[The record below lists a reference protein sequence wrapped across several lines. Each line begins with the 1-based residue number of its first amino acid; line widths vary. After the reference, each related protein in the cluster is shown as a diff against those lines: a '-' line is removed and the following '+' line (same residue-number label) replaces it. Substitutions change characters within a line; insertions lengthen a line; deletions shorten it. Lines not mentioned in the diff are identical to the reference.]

1 MDVFYMDRVM
11 DTDQSRRNPHQ
22 DNKEIIKAKFL
33 GSPKM
38 KDYILHR
45 RGKKSI
51 LFASSPILKKQS
63 QNSFPIEGLNKINP
77 NP

>member
-45 RGKKSI
+45 RKK
-51 LFASSPILKKQS
+51 KKYS
-63 QNSFPIEGLNKINP
+63 VRIISHIEERVSEFISDRRP
-77 NP
+77 